1 MKEMLQKQ
9 KIAILKAA
17 LSTVNGG
24 IMIPGHL
31 AQKHVEEG
39 KDHAQDKRPFLHQM
53 EDKLVK
59 EMQRTQKIVVM
70 VSVQVAKYF
79 HLKTNT

>member
-1 MKEMLQKQ
+1 MKDMLRKQ

-39 KDHAQDKRPFLHQM
+39 KDHAQDKRPVLHQM
-53 EDKLVK
+53 ED
-59 EMQRTQKIVVM
+59 
-70 VSVQVAKYF
+70 
-79 HLKTNT
+79 